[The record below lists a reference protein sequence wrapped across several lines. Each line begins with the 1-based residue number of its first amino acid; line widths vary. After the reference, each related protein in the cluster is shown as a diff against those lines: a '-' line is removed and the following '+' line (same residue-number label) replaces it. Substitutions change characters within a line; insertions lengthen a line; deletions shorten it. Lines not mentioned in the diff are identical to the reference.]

1 MNKTGFSKILVGIS
15 LLCLLITLFM
25 AFNGNIADAGP
36 FVIAF
41 LLFLAISFRG
51 FPVLRGL
58 TFTTSIL
65 SVVATSLYYP
75 QYFKEYN
82 GFEFATLI
90 TPLIQIIMFGMGCSM
105 GLKDFLALAK
115 SPKSVIVGVVGQYT
129 IMPLLGFALANI
141 TDFPSEISAGIILLA
156 CAPTSVT
163 ASVMC
168 FLAKANVVLAITI
181 TAITTLLAPFLIPF
195 LMKVLAGGF
204 IEINVLEMMWGI
216 IKMVFIPIGAGL
228 IFNKFLHGKVKWLD
242 KSMPLV
248 SMIGVAFIVAI
259 IIAAGRDSIL
269 NIGIELILVVLT
281 MILLGFFFGYWAA
294 KLFKLSEIDCR
305 TIAIAT
311 GMQNAGLVSGIAKVM
326 GKIATVGLATAVC
339 GPIMGFSS
347 SILASYWNSNP
358 PGAEVLKEN
367 SDSQDGH
374 SGIVNTE

>member
-1 MNKTGFSKILVGIS
+1 MKKNYFPRFLVGIS
-15 LLCLLITLFM
+15 ILCLLIALFM
-25 AFNGNIADAGP
+25 TSQGNIADAGP

-65 SVVATSLYYP
+65 AVVATSLYYP

-90 TPLIQIIMFGMGCSM
+90 TPLIQVIMFGMGCSM
-105 GLKDFLALAK
+105 GLKDFIALAK
-115 SPKSVIVGVVGQYT
+115 SPKSVVVGVVGQYT
-129 IMPLLGFALANI
+129 IMPSLGFALASL
-141 TDFPSEISAGIILLA
+141 TDFPSEISAGIILLG

-181 TAITTLLAPFLIPF
+181 TAITTLLAPFLIPL
-195 LMKVLAGGF
+195 LMKLLAGGF
-204 IEINVLEMMWGI
+204 IEINVMEMMWGI
-216 IKMVFIPIGAGL
+216 IKMVFIPIGTGL
-228 IFNKFLHGKVKWLD
+228 IFNKFLHGKAKWLD
-242 KSMPLV
+242 DSMPLV

-259 IIAAGRDSIL
+259 IMAAGRDSIL
-269 NIGIELILVVLT
+269 NIGIELLLVVLT
-281 MILLGFFFGYWAA
+281 MILSGFFFGYWTAR
-294 KLFKLSEIDCR
+294 LFKLSEVDCR

-311 GMQNAGLVSGIAKVM
+311 GMQNAGLVSGIAKVL

-358 PGAEVLKEN
+358 P
-367 SDSQDGH
+367 
-374 SGIVNTE
+374 ITETIDEKTEAKLVIPEP

>member
-1 MNKTGFSKILVGIS
+1 MNKNSVPRLLMGIS
-15 LLCLLITLFM
+15 ILCLLIAMYM

-41 LLFLAISFRG
+41 LLLLAISFRG

-65 SVVATSLYYP
+65 AVVATSLYYP

-90 TPLIQIIMFGMGCSM
+90 TPLIQVIMFGMGCSM
-105 GLKDFLALAK
+105 GLKDFIALAK
-115 SPKSVIVGVVGQYT
+115 SPKSVIVGVISQYT
-129 IMPLLGFALANI
+129 IMPLLGFTLATFTN
-141 TDFPSEISAGIILLA
+141 FPAEISAGIILLG

-168 FLAKANVVLAITI
+168 YLAKANVVLAITI
-181 TAITTLLAPFLIPF
+181 TAITTLLAPFLIPL

-204 IEINVLEMMWGI
+204 IEINVMEMMWGI
-216 IKMVFIPIGAGL
+216 VKMVFIPIGAGL
-228 IFNKFLHGKVKWLD
+228 IFNKFLHGKAKWLD
-242 KSMPLV
+242 DSMPLV

-259 IIAAGRDSIL
+259 IMAAGRDSIL
-269 NIGIELILVVLT
+269 NIGLELIIVVFL
-281 MILLGFFFGYWAA
+281 MILFGFFFGYWLAR
-294 KLFKLSEIDCR
+294 LFKLSEFDCR
-305 TIAIAT
+305 TISITT
-311 GMQNAGLVSGIAKVM
+311 GTQNAGLVSGIAKVM

-358 PGAEVLKEN
+358 PKAEASAGMGEA
-367 SDSQDGH
+367 
-374 SGIVNTE
+374 